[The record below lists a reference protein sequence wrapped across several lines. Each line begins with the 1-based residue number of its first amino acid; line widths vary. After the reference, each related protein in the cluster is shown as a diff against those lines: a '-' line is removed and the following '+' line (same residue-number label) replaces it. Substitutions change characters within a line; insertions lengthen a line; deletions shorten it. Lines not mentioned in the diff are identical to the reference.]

1 MFNFELYRTTIL
13 PWRINGQNVGK
24 TTCLQ
29 DISAV
34 CMEIKLIR
42 LISFQRK
49 MGIFNNLFSSKN
61 ENTEE
66 PQTHLNW
73 IQLTTVEQLD
83 EIEQNSSK
91 KPQIIFKH
99 STSCGISSMVLRSFK
114 NSYFLEGNQADLYFL
129 DLHRHREVSNE
140 VANKFQVH
148 HQSPQVLIVKNRSAV
163 ANQSP
168 GGIMS
173 LNLSRYI

>member
-1 MFNFELYRTTIL
+1 MFIFNLWILHALRNHLRLLYGLLGFYGKIINIHYIYFFELMFNFEMYRATIL

-29 DISAV
+29 DISTV

-49 MGIFNNLFSSKN
+49 MGIFNNLFSSNN

-66 PQTHLNW
+66 PQTQLNW
-73 IQLTTVEQLD
+73 IQLTNVEQLD

-99 STSCGISSMVLRSFK
+99 STS
-114 NSYFLEGNQADLYFL
+114 
-129 DLHRHREVSNE
+129 
-140 VANKFQVH
+140 
-148 HQSPQVLIVKNRSAV
+148 
-163 ANQSP
+163 
-168 GGIMS
+168 
-173 LNLSRYI
+173 